1 MWQDNRKI
9 GYASAPFLFSKPFHL
24 RRYSGIVPESRPSV
38 GVRRSSKAKFEIT
51 PPISLYFVISARR
64 KPVSWQARY
73 FLFSARASRETAR
86 KIVNS
91 VLLWCDIRHGNN
103 NTQREREMGRL
114 DTVSSSTWEGCQDAT
129 VVHLIPLQ
137 FFNWTFWFLGK
148 NPNSNAIQLSL
159 KITFFFS
166 VPTGHVSQFHL
177 GWCRCDWWPRNS
189 WHSTNLWKRFTA
201 ELFRR
206 SSIY

>member
-1 MWQDNRKI
+1 MEAPSLPIPPPRLHFIHLMDDRGLWRDSRKI
-9 GYASAPFLFSKPFHL
+9 ELAPFLFPKPFHL

-73 FLFSARASRETAR
+73 FLFSAPAPRETAR

-103 NTQREREMGRL
+103 NTQRERRRGMARS
-114 DTVSSSTWEGCQDAT
+114 DTVSSSIWEGCQDAT
-129 VVHLIPLQ
+129 TLPI
-137 FFNWTFWFLGK
+137 
-148 NPNSNAIQLSL
+148 
-159 KITFFFS
+159 
-166 VPTGHVSQFHL
+166 
-177 GWCRCDWWPRNS
+177 
-189 WHSTNLWKRFTA
+189 
-201 ELFRR
+201 LF
-206 SSIY
+206 